1 MYFSQKDR
9 NLRIKIQLA
18 RKNEEQE
25 SLKFVDKT
33 K

>member
-1 MYFSQKDR
+1 MYFRQKDR
-9 NLRIKIQLA
+9 NLRMKIQLA

>member
-9 NLRIKIQLA
+9 NLRMKIQLV